1 MNKIFKAQVAGAFYK
16 EGLGEIDLVW
26 GEITDSIKHKG
37 YGLVHI
43 LDKHPEFDVYKIP
56 EIIDR
61 GEVVSTHNGFN
72 IIYKNYKIGL
82 NVGWNERG
90 IKYSDNKWIVT
101 SYEAGEKNQGRNSD
115 SFTKG
120 ETLPLNSSPY
130 SSINPDANTI
140 IKKLKDY
147 PLDNHMNIKED
158 EINNLRKDLE
168 RQLNINPIKEFGK
181 NYAEYYQDGK
191 GAIKKLIDEYKE
203 FERFNKKLKKGH
215 KKRLDAKHLTLFRS

>member
-1 MNKIFKAQVAGAFYK
+1 MQ
-16 EGLGEIDLVW
+16 EGLNKEEAEVKVGEFV
-26 GEITDSIKHKG
+26 ESIPQMIEVGKVLKDDKG
-37 YGLVHI
+37 RLKI
-43 LDKHPEFDVYKIP
+43 KFDNF
-56 EIIDR
+56 
-61 GEVVSTHNGFN
+61 VV
-72 IIYKNYKIGL
+72 
-82 NVGWNERG
+82 G
-90 IKYSDNKWIVT
+90 IKDNWKGEPTNKWIVT
-101 SYEAGEKNQGRNSD
+101 SYVKKENGESLYA
-115 SFTKG
+115 SSPITKG

-130 SSINPDANTI
+130 SSINNPDANTI

-203 FERFNKKLKKGH
+203 FERFNQKA
-215 KKRLDAKHLTLFRS
+215 KKRTQKKVRC